1 LDIRQ
6 LRALLAVAD
15 AGSVTRAAELLNIVQ
30 PAVSRQ
36 LRLLEEDLGTPLF
49 ERSRQGMA
57 LTEAGQ
63 ILVDYARRAL
73 HELERAR
80 AEIRPSKGAAEAV
93 RGIVTL
99 GLLPSTAEVVSSALL
114 SAVRASHPDIQLR
127 LSTAYTGYLQTWLE
141 QGDIDAS
148 LLYGLQQSNAIDA
161 TPLLIEPLWLVGPPA
176 AGLSAQQPVLL
187 ADCRDKTMILP
198 GAAHGLRS
206 LVDIACAEAGITLL
220 LSAET
225 DSMRI
230 QRSLVLGGHGYT
242 ILPQIAVAEDVARGI
257 LSAAPLTAPEL
268 QRTIV
273 LATPTTRRITAAT
286 RCVLALLQ
294 QVMRQA
300 VHEGRWHATL
310 ML

>member
-1 LDIRQ
+1 MDIKQ

-15 AGSVTRAAELLNIVQ
+15 VGSVTRAAEVLNIVQ

-36 LRLLEEDLGTPLF
+36 LRLLEDDLGTPLF

-80 AEIRPSKGAAEAV
+80 AEIRPSAGAV
-93 RGIVTL
+93 SGIVTL

-114 SAVRASHPDIQLR
+114 SAVREHHPAIQLR
-127 LSTAYTGYLQTWLE
+127 FSTGYAGYLQTWLE
-141 QGDIDAS
+141 QGEVDAS
-148 LLYGLQQSNAIDA
+148 LLYGLHPSGAIEV
-161 TPLLIEPLWLVGPPA
+161 TPLLIEPLWLVGPPT
-176 AGLSAQQPVLL
+176 AGLCAQQPVAL
-187 ADCRDKTMILP
+187 ADCRDKPMILP
-198 GAAHGLRS
+198 SAAHGLRS
-206 LVDIACAEAGITLL
+206 LVDVACAEAGVTLR

-242 ILPQIAVAEDVARGI
+242 ILPQIAVADDVARGV
-257 LSAAPLTAPEL
+257 LSAAPFTAPEL
-268 QRTIV
+268 QRSIV

-294 QVMRQA
+294 DVMRKA
-300 VHEGRWHATL
+300 VHEGRWHASL
-310 ML
+310 VL